1 MPTLAN
7 QRTAGDFII
16 CGMDFTAG
24 NLSGSASYRGLGR
37 ILSGSFYGDLVHT
50 MFSKG
55 LVDYWVYSYNTPI
68 AYRLKGSNEWV
79 VLTAKWSV
87 TTSKHTTIVKR
98 AIEQSQL
105 GGYNYKEL

>member
-1 MPTLAN
+1 MPVLAN
-7 QRTAGDFII
+7 QRTAGDLLI

-24 NLSGSASYRGLGR
+24 NLSGSATFKGLGR
-37 ILSGSFYGDLVHT
+37 IQSGSFYGDIINT
-50 MFSKG
+50 MHNKG

-68 AYRLKGSNEWV
+68 AYRIKGGNEWV
-79 VLTAKWSV
+79 VFNQKWSV

-98 AIEQSQL
+98 AIKQSQF